1 MTATILNFP
10 TKPEITASPAN
21 RRKLIERARFS
32 ISARDKTKVLMDGG
46 WIRCE
51 NEYGVM
57 FVNCDVSKASA
68 YYLDDAFEI
77 EMLRGLARMGILA

>member
-1 MTATILNFP
+1 MTNVLQFP

-21 RRKLIERARFS
+21 RRKLLERARFS

-51 NEYGVM
+51 DDRSVTFSNP
-57 FVNCDVSKASA
+57 DVGTNLEF
-68 YYLDDAFEI
+68 YLDDAFEI
-77 EMLRGLARMGILA
+77 EMLREMDRMVQS